1 MIDRG
6 GSRVFCANYSNVYS
20 DMRMRK
26 VTQQSIVVQPPS
38 PDVPEVIHDHDE
50 VVAMQDDDEV
60 VAMTMLDED
69 KITSDGCSVGNEL
82 DTISV
87 SNESIDDKSVY
98 SNKSVNGA
106 VSEKLYSEETQSKD
120 VEV

>member
-1 MIDRG
+1 MIDS
-6 GSRVFCANYSNVYS
+6 GSSVFCANYSNCYS

-26 VTQQSIVVQPPS
+26 VTQQSIVVLPPS
-38 PDVPEVIHDHDE
+38 PDVPEVIHDE
-50 VVAMQDDDEV
+50 DEV

-69 KITSDGCSVGNEL
+69 KVTSDGCSVGNEL

-98 SNKSVNGA
+98 SNRSVNGA
-106 VSEKLYSEETQSKD
+106 ISAKLYLEDTQSKD
-120 VEV
+120 EEV

>member
-1 MIDRG
+1 MIDR
-6 GSRVFCANYSNVYS
+6 GSRVFCANYSNCYS

-26 VTQQSIVVQPPS
+26 VTQQSIVVLPPS
-38 PDVPEVIHDHDE
+38 PDVPEVVHDE
-50 VVAMQDDDEV
+50 DEV

-69 KITSDGCSVGNEL
+69 KVTSDGCSVGNEL

-98 SNKSVNGA
+98 SNRSVNGA
-106 VSEKLYSEETQSKD
+106 VSAKFYLENTQSKD
-120 VEV
+120 EEG

>member
-1 MIDRG
+1 
-6 GSRVFCANYSNVYS
+6 
-20 DMRMRK
+20 MRK

-69 KITSDGCSVGNEL
+69 KVTSDGCSVGNEL

-98 SNKSVNGA
+98 SNRSVNGA
-106 VSEKLYSEETQSKD
+106 VSDKLYSEETQSKD